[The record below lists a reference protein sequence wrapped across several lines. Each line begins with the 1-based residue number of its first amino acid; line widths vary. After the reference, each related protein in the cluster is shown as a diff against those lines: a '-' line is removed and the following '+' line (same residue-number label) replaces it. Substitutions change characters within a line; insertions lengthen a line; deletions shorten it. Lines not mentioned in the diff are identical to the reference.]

1 MIFDAPDPEAEDYPW
16 AAMLRRAL
24 LAGLSSA
31 DFWAMSPA
39 GVMAV
44 SGGPLRPPSQS
55 RAARQLPRR
64 GGHASPF
71 GIGEAMQRRGGAA
84 DGATEREPVRLGSL
98 TDCPF

>member
-44 SGGPLRPPSQS
+44 SGGNLPPPYQS

-64 GGHASPF
+64 GSHASPF
-71 GIGEAMQRRGGAA
+71 GRSGAA
-84 DGATEREPVRLGSL
+84 ESEPVRLGSL